1 MNSVESN
8 HAPVPSLANV
18 PRLLPLE
25 VLLLSAWFGL
35 AGGLLEVGTRVLFR
49 IIDPAQ
55 RLYLVSRH
63 FIWLGPLS
71 NLLLLLGIGLLL
83 AVATKFWPRA
93 AGWLSPRL
101 ILACTILPAL
111 MAASREIYPE
121 AWLVLALGIA
131 TQLVPVVERHRVG
144 LKRKLS
150 LSFPVMVGVVACL
163 ASLLLVGD
171 RLKERREAG
180 RPMPPANSPNVLLI
194 VLDTLRADHLSLYG
208 YERSTTPNL
217 DRIAKQGI
225 RFDEARATA
234 PWTLPSHASMFTG
247 RWPHD
252 LVEKW
257 MTPLYGNF
265 PTLAEFIGAH
275 GYATAGFVANVV
287 YCSYDTGLDR
297 GFTHYEDYVLEGLA
311 SLRTSG
317 LVDYAFKI
325 LRELSRGID
334 RGTGGLAR
342 NTVNRWLSSDRRK
355 DAASIS
361 RAFLDWSSF
370 RRQKDR
376 PFFAFLNFID
386 AHASYIPPPGA
397 RHRFGTP
404 PQTPEELQVVYEL
417 WPLLDKT
424 KLPRTYINLGNN
436 SYDDCLGY
444 LDDQL
449 GLLFDELER
458 RGVLDQ
464 TLIVVTSDHGEGL
477 GEHDLFDH
485 GESLYRTEIRVP
497 LVIVPP
503 RHGRAQTVIRQAVS
517 LRNLPATIVDL
528 LGLKD
533 RSPFP
538 GGSLA
543 SLWRDPSPRAASV
556 TTDPVM
562 SELANPNP
570 VDPNHGRSPAR
581 RGPLIAVADGDF
593 VYIRNQRDG
602 SEELFNERDDPRE
615 LTDRARARAF
625 EPILQQFRSQ
635 LSQIQDE
642 CPRSAK

>member
-1 MNSVESN
+1 MNAVQSQQLS
-8 HAPVPSLANV
+8 ARALTYPR
-18 PRLLPLE
+18 RLLPLE
-25 VLLLSAWFGL
+25 VLLLSAWCGL

-49 IIDPAQ
+49 AVDPIQ

-63 FIWLGPLS
+63 FVWLGPLS
-71 NLLLLLGIGLLL
+71 NLLLFLGIGLLL
-83 AVATKFWPRA
+83 AAATKFWPRA
-93 AGWLSPRL
+93 AGWLSPRV
-101 ILACTILPAL
+101 ILACTILPVL
-111 MAASREIYPE
+111 MAASRQIYPE
-121 AWLVLALGIA
+121 AWFVLALGIA
-131 TQLVPVVERHRVG
+131 AQSVPRIERHRVG
-144 LKRKLS
+144 LERKLW
-150 LSFPVMVGVVACL
+150 LSFPVMVGVVSCL
-163 ASLLLVGD
+163 ASLVFVGD

-180 RPMPPANSPNVLLI
+180 RPLPPANSPNVLLV
-194 VLDTLRADHLSLYG
+194 VLDTVRADHLSLYG
-208 YERSTTPNL
+208 YERPTTPNL
-217 DRIAKQGI
+217 ERIAKRGI
-225 RFDEARATA
+225 RFDHARATA

-257 MTPLYGNF
+257 MTPLDGNF
-265 PTLAEFIGAH
+265 PTLAEFTGSH

-287 YCSYDTGLDR
+287 YCSHDTGLDR

-311 SLRTSG
+311 PLRTAG
-317 LVDYAFKI
+317 LVDFAFKI
-325 LRELSRGID
+325 IGGLSRGPD
-334 RGTGGLAR
+334 LGALGFPR
-342 NTVNRWLSSDRRK
+342 NSVNRWFSAVGRK

-361 RAFLDWSSF
+361 RAFLDWLSL
-370 RRQKDR
+370 RREPDR

-397 RHRFGTP
+397 HHRFGTQP
-404 PQTPEELQVVYEL
+404 RTPDELRVVYEL

-424 KLPRTYINLGNN
+424 RLPRSYINLGNDA
-436 SYDDCLGY
+436 YDDCLGY

-449 GLLFDELER
+449 GLLFDELRR

-464 TLIVVTSDHGEGL
+464 TLVVVTSDHGEGL

-497 LVIVPP
+497 LLIVPP
-503 RHGRAQTVIRQAVS
+503 LHNQAQTVIRQVVS

-538 GGSLA
+538 GRSLA
-543 SLWRDPSPRAASV
+543 SLWRDPSPGTASV
-556 TTDPVM
+556 TRGPVI
-562 SELANPNP
+562 SELAAPNP

-615 LTDRARARAF
+615 LTNRARSEAF
-625 EPILQQFRSQ
+625 QPILQRFRSQ
-635 LSQIQDE
+635 LSLG
-642 CPRSAK
+642 PSSF